1 MSSIVKLKIRVGGQD
16 GRILVLKGRVA
27 WMVDRLIKAGPL
39 GTTSVESP
47 APRVSHYVFKAR
59 QAGLNIETV
68 DEAHAGA
75 FSGTHGRYFLRST
88 VEVLEEERAA

>member
-1 MSSIVKLKIRVGGQD
+1 MSSVTKIKIRVGGVD
-16 GRILVLKGRVA
+16 GHILTFRGRVA
-27 WMVDRLIKAGPL
+27 WMVDRLIKVGER

-47 APRVSHYVFKAR
+47 APRISHYVHQAR
-59 QAGLNIETV
+59 KAGLNIETV

-75 FSGTHGRYFLRST
+75 FSGYHGRYFLRSK